1 MKKFSIAG
9 GVLNRPIT
17 VIMMTLIIVGFGI
30 FSLTNLRV
38 TLFPSLNIPIIA
50 ISTGYQNVAPED
62 IDRILVTPIEGAI
75 SAVEGIE
82 EMESNVSRG
91 NAFIRMN
98 LYPGTDIRKTE
109 LQIQKAID
117 QIRNDLPEQAR
128 EPVIFQ
134 FDPEARP
141 IMQLSINSSLKGLDE
156 LRNLAEQ
163 IVEPNLERLIG
174 LASANTRGGL
184 ERRIYVDVTPM
195 KLAQH
200 NLVPQEIENAIST
213 NNTQLPMGNV
223 LANSISYSVRAES
236 MFKTVEEISNTIVK
250 IAENGVPIR
259 VKDVA
264 EVSDGFTEVTSL
276 VNVNGNNSV
285 SIEVQKNSDAN
296 TLDVVNA
303 VKETVPS
310 INEILPP
317 GVELII
323 LSDEGQIIDDSINNL
338 AQSSLI
344 ALVVVVVVI
353 LVFMGGWRISLVV
366 ALSIPISISAC
377 FAAMFATGLTLNIF
391 TISAL
396 ALAIGLLVDNAIV
409 VSESIARKL
418 EDGLSKHEA
427 ALTGTNEVIGPLLGS
442 TLTTLGV
449 FIPITLLTGIQGV
462 IFKEFALTISF
473 AIGISFI
480 ASIVLVPVISVLL
493 LDVTQFGKSGFIF
506 SAIHKLENGYA
517 SILNWV
523 MHHKWIP
530 TLVVFGVL
538 FGTFFILGNIDKEG
552 FPESD
557 TGEIDVN
564 VRLQE
569 GTKLVTTLDVMDTF
583 EDILLS
589 KPEIETLISNI
600 GRSRWVEQS
609 NAGSFSLKLVDQEQ
623 RKTTSNELAASIR
636 QELVSPGV
644 TVTARVEGG
653 GLRFGGRGFSFGGNS
668 LRLTFIGPEMEELL
682 KISNKIEERLL
693 DDPNITEVDNGRT
706 DPTPE
711 LQYIV
716 DRNRIGLLNSG
727 VANVAGNLRTQTL
740 GNQAGFFRSEGREIP
755 IEVRTSKDALK
766 SREDLF
772 DLEVLQFEN
781 QRIPVIAVG
790 EFVETKG
797 VDSYRKRDREV
808 LLDVNIQF
816 NGDANEYKELIT
828 NFIEEEIVLPD
839 GYRYDFTGASAETDR
854 SSTQFLWAGLAA
866 IILMFMIMASLF
878 ENFRDP
884 FVIWFCIPMAIF
896 GALAGLLLSGL
907 PLSNTGY
914 IGLFML
920 VGIILNNGIV
930 LVDYMH
936 LKTRGMKF
944 DISENS
950 KFMNNILEA
959 CKRRMRPILL
969 TAITTICSMI
979 PLSLELGAGAEI
991 WSPLA
996 KTVIFGLSFGVIFTL
1011 FVTPALSVG
1020 LKQISSWI
1028 GTLFNRLRSEH
1039 STVEIVDISSQ

>member
-163 IVEPNLERLIG
+163 IVEPNLERLVG

-396 ALAIGLLVDNAIV
+396 ALAIGL
-409 VSESIARKL
+409 
-418 EDGLSKHEA
+418 
-427 ALTGTNEVIGPLLGS
+427 
-442 TLTTLGV
+442 
-449 FIPITLLTGIQGV
+449 
-462 IFKEFALTISF
+462 
-473 AIGISFI
+473 
-480 ASIVLVPVISVLL
+480 
-493 LDVTQFGKSGFIF
+493 F
-506 SAIHKLENGYA
+506 S
-517 SILNWV
+517 
-523 MHHKWIP
+523 
-530 TLVVFGVL
+530 
-538 FGTFFILGNIDKEG
+538 
-552 FPESD
+552 
-557 TGEIDVN
+557 
-564 VRLQE
+564 
-569 GTKLVTTLDVMDTF
+569 
-583 EDILLS
+583 
-589 KPEIETLISNI
+589 
-600 GRSRWVEQS
+600 
-609 NAGSFSLKLVDQEQ
+609 
-623 RKTTSNELAASIR
+623 
-636 QELVSPGV
+636 
-644 TVTARVEGG
+644 
-653 GLRFGGRGFSFGGNS
+653 
-668 LRLTFIGPEMEELL
+668 
-682 KISNKIEERLL
+682 
-693 DDPNITEVDNGRT
+693 
-706 DPTPE
+706 
-711 LQYIV
+711 
-716 DRNRIGLLNSG
+716 
-727 VANVAGNLRTQTL
+727 
-740 GNQAGFFRSEGREIP
+740 
-755 IEVRTSKDALK
+755 
-766 SREDLF
+766 
-772 DLEVLQFEN
+772 
-781 QRIPVIAVG
+781 
-790 EFVETKG
+790 
-797 VDSYRKRDREV
+797 
-808 LLDVNIQF
+808 
-816 NGDANEYKELIT
+816 
-828 NFIEEEIVLPD
+828 
-839 GYRYDFTGASAETDR
+839 
-854 SSTQFLWAGLAA
+854 
-866 IILMFMIMASLF
+866 
-878 ENFRDP
+878 
-884 FVIWFCIPMAIF
+884 
-896 GALAGLLLSGL
+896 
-907 PLSNTGY
+907 
-914 IGLFML
+914 
-920 VGIILNNGIV
+920 
-930 LVDYMH
+930 
-936 LKTRGMKF
+936 
-944 DISENS
+944 
-950 KFMNNILEA
+950 
-959 CKRRMRPILL
+959 
-969 TAITTICSMI
+969 
-979 PLSLELGAGAEI
+979 
-991 WSPLA
+991 
-996 KTVIFGLSFGVIFTL
+996 
-1011 FVTPALSVG
+1011 
-1020 LKQISSWI
+1020 
-1028 GTLFNRLRSEH
+1028 
-1039 STVEIVDISSQ
+1039 